1 MGLRPGSPP
10 GVEVARVGFRSHLV
24 DEGMC
29 GSPKPAVGG
38 EGDGAKLDVEP
49 LVIDDL
55 VGGLVLGLGVDVGGG
70 TTCSLTRRLIDMRIL
85 CLRLMIV
92 DLHRCRP
99 L

>member
-1 MGLRPGSPP
+1 
-10 GVEVARVGFRSHLV
+10 
-24 DEGMC
+24 MC

-70 TTCSLTRRLIDMRIL
+70 TTCAMLATTCM
-85 CLRLMIV
+85 
-92 DLHRCRP
+92 CR
-99 L
+99 

>member
-1 MGLRPGSPP
+1 MGRNRRGRLPKSY
-10 GVEVARVGFRSHLV
+10 LV

-29 GSPKPAVGG
+29 GGPKAAVSG

-70 TTCSLTRRLIDMRIL
+70 TTRIFNEHGIQVSHSTVYQIQVQ
-85 CLRLMIV
+85 R
-92 DLHRCRP
+92 
-99 L
+99 

>member
-29 GSPKPAVGG
+29 RSPKPAVGG

-55 VGGLVLGLGVDVGGG
+55 VGGLVLGLGVDVGVG
-70 TTCSLTRRLIDMRIL
+70 TTGVASLD
-85 CLRLMIV
+85 
-92 DLHRCRP
+92 D
-99 L
+99 

>member
-1 MGLRPGSPP
+1 MCLRPGSPP

-55 VGGLVLGLGVDVGGG
+55 VGGLVLGLDPILKFDKGG
-70 TTCSLTRRLIDMRIL
+70 TII
-85 CLRLMIV
+85 
-92 DLHRCRP
+92 CRP
-99 L
+99 PGVAQ

>member
-55 VGGLVLGLGVDVGGG
+55 VGGLVLGLTAPLPLLTGLQAAHAGG
-70 TTCSLTRRLIDMRIL
+70 
-85 CLRLMIV
+85 
-92 DLHRCRP
+92 
-99 L
+99 